1 MFKNLFDIVG
11 LDGDASQNEVD
22 SLFDEIQRKWL
33 VIQHR
38 HDHPRYDEY
47 KEQYE
52 ALRELK
58 DPRKREKHRRALL
71 NHLRDQ
77 FNNIIEVAT
86 ADGHLTE
93 SGEELLYKRAEEIGL
108 KRADARIFLGTYTE
122 RHDVERLPN
131 GTVPV
136 IRGES
141 KPVPKGWRKWLTQA
155 RVVTVLTLVT
165 VTTAILLSCFV
176 CMVLGNFVNLY
187 Q

>member
-1 MFKNLFDIVG
+1 MLKNLYDIVG
-11 LDGDASQNEVD
+11 LDSEASQNEVD
-22 SLFDEIQRKWL
+22 SLYDEIQRKWL
-33 VIQHR
+33 VVQHR

-47 KEQYE
+47 KEKYE

-58 DPRKREKHRRALL
+58 DPERREGHRKKLL
-71 NHLRDQ
+71 EGLHVQ
-77 FNNIIEVAT
+77 FDNMIEVAT

-108 KRADARIFLGTYTE
+108 KRADARIFLGNYTE
-122 RHDVERLPN
+122 RHDVERLPD
-131 GTVPV
+131 GAVPV
-136 IRGES
+136 IAENN
-141 KPVPKGWRKWLTQA
+141 KPAPKGWRKWLTRA

-187 Q
+187 